1 MKKIG
6 ALKKVHDP
14 GLAEFVY
21 TVATLAPLA
30 ARRHLPEKYYNK
42 TRSYQAARRFA
53 KTATHAEKMEFL
65 SYLGYRS
72 VMLISN
78 QDTIWNPEISAVL
91 KHFID
96 PKKTSKLGDVINESV
111 YVVSDKKLF
120 ELIYYQTNIMG
131 SPVYKMQ
138 MELLRGSKGP
148 AGWQSK
154 LNNELSEDIEKKEK
168 EIRAYLK
175 VIYSGMEDI
184 LLTHEKYQ
192 ISGMAF
198 KIILYLF
205 FSKGQYVDM
214 NKISVEMAPFANIK
228 TTRQL
233 LHELL
238 EGLYIQ
244 QHYDPR
250 VQSYSITTR
259 GIKIVI
265 DFCERAASNFKLLQ

>member
-72 VMLISN
+72 IMLISN
-78 QDTIWNPEISAVL
+78 QDTIWNPEIGVVL

-96 PKKTSKLGDVINESV
+96 PKKSSKLGDIINESV
-111 YVVSDKKLF
+111 YVISDKRLF
-120 ELIYYQTNIMG
+120 ELIYCQTNIIG

-148 AGWQSK
+148 VGWHSK
-154 LNNELSEDIEKKEK
+154 LNNELSEDIEKKET
-168 EIRAYLK
+168 EIRSYIK
-175 VIYSGMEDI
+175 VIYSGMEDV
-184 LLTHEKYQ
+184 LLANEKFQ
-192 ISGMAF
+192 ITGMAF
-198 KIILYLF
+198 KIMLYLF
-205 FSKGQYVDM
+205 LSKGKYVESD
-214 NKISVEMAPFANIK
+214 KIKIEMAPFANIK
-228 TTRQL
+228 TVHNL

-244 QHYDPR
+244 QHFDPR
-250 VQSYSITTR
+250 ILAYSITTR
-259 GIKIVI
+259 GIKTVI
-265 DFCERAASNFKLLQ
+265 EFCEKAASNFKLL